1 MESQDIA
8 SRRGAFTVIVGIA
21 AALAFAGATVGAVPA
36 VDGGGMADG
45 PFGPMLVAA
54 LLVQVAI
61 IIFLCRYILDE
72 KSAPN
77 WLIVL
82 ALSVSIILAATTVA
96 VT

>member
-1 MESQDIA
+1 MEPQDIT
-8 SRRGAFTVIVGIA
+8 SRRGAFTVIVGIVA
-21 AALAFAGATVGAVPA
+21 TLTFTGAIVGAVPA

-45 PFGPMLVAA
+45 PVVPLLIAA

-61 IIFLCRYILDE
+61 IIFLCGYILDE
-72 KSAPN
+72 KRAPN